1 MVNVARAAPLNDI
14 PNHGQLAVIVLDTP
28 VLLFRHDDKVF
39 ALDDVCT
46 HTGDAL
52 AGGEVDGFVVTC
64 PWHGAQFDI
73 RTGKNLRMPA
83 LWSIRDFCGSGRILH
98 EGEHPCTKPI
108 STNRSWDSLR
118 LGS

>member
-28 VLLFRHDDKVF
+28 VLLFRHDDKVI

-83 LWSIRDFCGSGRILH
+83 LCPTGAHDAWVENGDVFV
-98 EGEHPCTKPI
+98 
-108 STNRSWDSLR
+108 R
-118 LGS
+118 LKV

>member
-1 MVNVARAAPLNDI
+1 MISMPDATRVAQLNDI

-28 VLLFRHDDKVF
+28 VLLFRHDDEVF

-46 HTGDAL
+46 HTGEPL

-73 RTGKNLRMPA
+73 RSGKNLRLPA
-83 LWSIRDFCGSGRILH
+83 LCPTGAH
-98 EGEHPCTKPI
+98 EIWVENG
-108 STNRSWDSLR
+108 DVFVR
-118 LGS
+118 LKE